1 LQAPSLTNS
10 NSPTLMIALTCLNG
24 YFMGNTDTFAEAM
37 TRANGG
43 AVAVWA
49 STGLT
54 TPDVQ
59 EIMGNRFYIKL
70 SEGNI
75 QRMGDLIADAKAQ
88 VPAGAD
94 VRLSWALLGDP
105 MLKIR

>member
-1 LQAPSLTNS
+1 
-10 NSPTLMIALTCLNG
+10 
-24 YFMGNTDTFAEAM
+24 MGNVNTFAEAM
-37 TRANGG
+37 TNAPNGG

-59 EIMGNRFYIKL
+59 EIMGNRFYQKL
-70 SEGNI
+70 GEGSI

-105 MLKIR
+105 MLKVR

>member
-1 LQAPSLTNS
+1 
-10 NSPTLMIALTCLNG
+10 MIIALTCLNG
-24 YFMGNTDTFAEAM
+24 YFMGNVNTFAEAM
-37 TRANGG
+37 TNASGG
-43 AVAVWA
+43 GGVAVWA

-59 EIMGNRFYIKL
+59 EILANRFYSSL
-70 SEGNI
+70 SEGSI
-75 QRMGDLIADAKAQ
+75 QRMGDLIADAKAH

-105 MLKIR
+105 MLKVR